1 MYGTEAFGGIF
12 KRSLMKTVFE
22 EYVEKRGE
30 NAINLIKQFGHF
42 KLFLFF

>member
-1 MYGTEAFGGIF
+1 MYGIEAFGGIF

-22 EYVEKRGE
+22 EYVEKGRE

-42 KLFLFF
+42 